1 MEFMIDKKSFKLKRA
16 LRIILFTLLSL
27 CLLSLLVALYYIF
40 QGLVVVPII
49 MSVLIGAILTLLVLI
64 LFRYD
69 EKSKDLVY
77 KLDGDTLST
86 KDYSINL
93 SKIYKL
99 SVYSSRDRVYK
110 IRIWTGFDSI
120 TIDRLND
127 DGLNQIINR
136 IMEVKNGKDI

>member
-99 SVYSSRDRVYK
+99 SVYSSRDRVYILDK
-110 IRIWTGFDSI
+110 LI
-120 TIDRLND
+120 L
-127 DGLNQIINR
+127 
-136 IMEVKNGKDI
+136 

>member
-86 KDYSINL
+86 RDYSINL

-110 IRIWTGFDSI
+110 IRIRTGFDSI